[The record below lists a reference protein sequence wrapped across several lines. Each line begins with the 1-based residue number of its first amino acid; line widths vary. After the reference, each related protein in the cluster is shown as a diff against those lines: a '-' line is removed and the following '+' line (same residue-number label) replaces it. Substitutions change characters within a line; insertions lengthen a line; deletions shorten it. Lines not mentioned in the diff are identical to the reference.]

1 MPCLRLFGPARVA
14 AGTGADQVEG
24 ATVAEVL
31 DGARRRYGAPFDAV
45 LATSTVWVNGAA
57 RPAEFPVGPDDE
69 VAVLPPVSGG
79 AR

>member
-1 MPCLRLFGPARVA
+1 MAQLRLFGPARVA
-14 AGTGADQVEG
+14 AGTGRDELAG

-31 DGARRRYGAPFDAV
+31 EAARRRYGPEFAVV
-45 LATSTVWVNGAA
+45 LAGSAVWVNGSPCDGD
-57 RPAEFPVGPDDE
+57 PAVTGHDE